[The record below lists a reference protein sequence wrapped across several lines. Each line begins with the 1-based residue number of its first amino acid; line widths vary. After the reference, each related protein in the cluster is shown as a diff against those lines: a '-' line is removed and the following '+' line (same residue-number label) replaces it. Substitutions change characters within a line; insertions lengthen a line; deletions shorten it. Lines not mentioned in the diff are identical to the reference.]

1 MAKELTHLAA
11 DGTISMVD
19 VSDKDVVSRTA
30 TARGHIKL
38 GGGTIRLINTD
49 GLKKGNVLATAR
61 IAGIQAAKQ
70 TATLIPLCHQLPLR
84 HVSVDFKEVSDG
96 FALQATAKTQAQT
109 GVEMEALTAVSIAAL
124 TIYDMCKAVDT
135 NMVISDVTLVEKVKG

>member
-11 DGTISMVD
+11 DGSISMVD
-19 VSDKDVVSRTA
+19 VSDKDVVSRSA

-38 GGGTIRLINTD
+38 EAETIRLINSD

-70 TATLIPLCHQLPLR
+70 TALLIPLCHQLPLR
-84 HVSVDFKEVSDG
+84 HVRVDFEEVSDG
-96 FALQATAKTQAQT
+96 FVLRATAKTQAQT
-109 GVEMEALTAVSIAAL
+109 GVEMEALAAVSVAGL

-135 NMVISDVTLVEKVKG
+135 NMVISDVALVEKVKG

>member
-1 MAKELTHLAA
+1 MAKELTHLAK
-11 DGTISMVD
+11 DGSISMVD
-19 VSDKDVVSRTA
+19 VSDKDVVSRSA
-30 TARGHIKL
+30 TASGHIRL
-38 GGGTIRLINTD
+38 AAETIRLINTD

-70 TATLIPLCHQLPLR
+70 TATLIPLCHQLPLS
-84 HVSVDFKEVSDG
+84 HVSVDFEEVTDG
-96 FALQATAKTQAQT
+96 FALKATAKTQAQT

-135 NMVISDVTLVEKVKG
+135 DMAISYVTLDEKVKG